1 MVQVEVV
8 GHIQVQVEVV
18 EQVDEGEASAA
29 DEEQELDTAAIAE
42 RVRHYLKANQIQWT
56 RFGDLADNQGE
67 EALQT
72 TAQGAFGQQDIAEG
86 SFLTQVTLPVA
97 SGFPE
102 TASASDDNGNMI
114 CLSSDSVDVEIF
126 PNILSYQEQA
136 AADHLEV
143 KADETN
149 KCRQCGL
156 EFRTRY
162 WLMKHLKQLGHK
174 SLTDCDVCKKKFS
187 NKYTLKAHRDRAHS
201 TESQFACIKC
211 GRRFKDRERCAKHQ
225 ANDALHQRLERF
237 WKDIN

>member
-1 MVQVEVV
+1 M
-8 GHIQVQVEVV
+8 
-18 EQVDEGEASAA
+18 
-29 DEEQELDTAAIAE
+29 DTAAIAE

-67 EALQT
+67 KALQT

-136 AADHLEV
+136 AADHLEEIVLGASENLEEVILQVISIKIMVNGCISSSV
-143 KADETN
+143 KNCHQEQN
-149 KCRQCGL
+149 VS
-156 EFRTRY
+156 
-162 WLMKHLKQLGHK
+162 LMVAEVDPHNPN
-174 SLTDCDVCKKKFS
+174 T
-187 NKYTLKAHRDRAHS
+187 YTL
-201 TESQFACIKC
+201 
-211 GRRFKDRERCAKHQ
+211 
-225 ANDALHQRLERF
+225 AL
-237 WKDIN
+237 I